1 MRPFRPSLATVLAVL
16 ALFVSLGGTAVAA
29 KHYLITSTSQ
39 IKPSVVRQLH
49 GSAGTRGAAGP
60 QGPAGSQGPAGAAGS
75 PGPPGASA
83 TALWAQ
89 VTSTG
94 ALSASDGVT
103 GILSSYPEAGTAR
116 VMVTF
121 NRDVSHCAHVATL
134 STALYGVSEPGQI
147 SVSGAGNHDPDSIE
161 VFTFNAVG
169 ASQYRSFSVAVFC

>member
-1 MRPFRPSLATVLAVL
+1 MRPRRSSLATVLAAL

-29 KHYLITSTSQ
+29 RHYLITSTAQ

-49 GSAGTRGAAGP
+49 GSTGARGAAGP
-60 QGPAGSQGPAGAAGS
+60 QGPAGSQGTA
-75 PGPPGASA
+75 GPPGASA

-94 ALSASDGVT
+94 ALSASDGVA

-121 NRDVSHCAHVATL
+121 NRDVSQCAHVTTL
-134 STALYGVSEPGQI
+134 STAAYGVNEPGQI

-161 VFTFNAVG
+161 VFTFNATG
-169 ASQYRSFSVAVFC
+169 GSQYRSFSVAVFC

>member
-1 MRPFRPSLATVLAVL
+1 MRPHRPSPTTVLSAL
-16 ALFVSLGGTAVAA
+16 ALFFALGGTAIAA
-29 KHYLITSTSQ
+29 RHYLITSTSQ
-39 IKPSVVRQLH
+39 IKPSVLHQLH
-49 GSAGTRGAAGP
+49 GSTGARGAAGP
-60 QGPAGSQGPAGAAGS
+60 QGTAGSQGPAGPAGS

-94 ALSASDGVT
+94 TLTASGVT

-121 NRDVSHCAHVATL
+121 NRDVSQCAHVATL
-134 STALYGVSEPGQI
+134 STAAYGANEPGQI
-147 SVSGAGNHDPDSIE
+147 SVSAPGNRAPDSIE
-161 VFTFNAVG
+161 VFTFNATG